1 MRVLALAQRFRKLA
15 AEASL
20 PLAQSET
27 PIQPVLL
34 GGADDAV
41 EASRRLL
48 ERGYFVAA
56 IRPPTVPAGS
66 SRLRVALSA
75 AHRDA
80 DLEGLIA
87 ALADAVP
94 RA

>member
-1 MRVLALAQRFRKLA
+1 VQ
-15 AEASL
+15 
-20 PLAQSET
+20 
-27 PIQPVLL
+27 V
-34 GGADDAV
+34 GGADAAV

-48 ERGYFVAA
+48 ARGYYVAA
-56 IRPPTVPAGS
+56 IRPPTVPDGS

-80 DLEGLIA
+80 DVEGLVA
-87 ALADAVP
+87 ALADSLP